1 MKLNPILPNVS
12 PWTVPARITRP
23 AAGMLALMMMISCSA
38 DAAPQWSSRDLAKSF
53 SLIDVDEVQ
62 SGGPSKDGIPVLVD
76 PAFSEAA
83 KAGYLNPD
91 DRVIGVEIN
100 GEARAYP
107 LRILIWHEN
116 ANDTLG
122 GRPIA
127 VTYCPLCNSAF
138 VFDRNIGGQVR
149 EFGISGRLYRSNVL
163 MYDRQADTKDESLWS
178 QLQMRAVVGPAAEE
192 GLEMK
197 LLPSEMTTWA
207 DWRARHP
214 QTTVLTESTGHRR
227 DYSRNPY
234 ASYFKND
241 RIGYG
246 THGPSKRRPDVK
258 NKDMVAIVE
267 AGGERRAYVVKDVAK
282 AAGSEGSILDELG
295 GIPIRLVYVE
305 AANSIRVE
313 YAGKAGAS
321 DPPEIRTAYSFWFAW
336 EDLSPG
342 TDLWALEDSTPE

>member
-1 MKLNPILPNVS
+1 MKLNPIFRYIS
-12 PWTVPARITRP
+12 PGAAPSQFTRL
-23 AAGMLALMMMISCSA
+23 AVEMLALMMMVSCNA
-38 DAAPQWSSRDLAKSF
+38 DAAPQWSSRDLADSF
-53 SLIDVDEVQ
+53 SLIDVEEIQ
-62 SGGPSKDGIPVLVD
+62 SGGPDKDGIPVLVD
-76 PAFSEAA
+76 PEFAPARE
-83 KAGYLNPD
+83 AGYLNPGD
-91 DRVIGVEIN
+91 QVIGVEIN

-116 ANDTLG
+116 ANDKLG

-138 VFDRNIGGQVR
+138 VFDRNIGGQIR

-163 MYDRQADTKDESLWS
+163 MYDRQRKSKDESLWS
-178 QLQMRAVVGPAAEE
+178 QLQMRAVVGPAAEQ

-197 LLPSEMTTWA
+197 LLPSEMTTWE

-214 QTTVLTESTGHRR
+214 QTTVLTDRTGHRR

-234 ASYFKND
+234 ASYFKSD

-246 THGPSKRRPDVK
+246 THGPSNRRPDVK
-258 NKDMVAIVE
+258 NKDMVAIIE
-267 AGGERRAYVVKDVAK
+267 AGGERRAYVVNDVAK
-282 AAGSEGSILDELG
+282 ASRAKGSILDELG
-295 GIPIRLVYVE
+295 GIPIRLVYIE
-305 AANSIRVE
+305 AANSLRVE
-313 YAGKAGAS
+313 YAGETNAS

-342 TDLWALEDSTPE
+342 TDLWSPE